1 MIKAAL
7 FDYDGTL
14 VDSDSAHLA
23 CWNAAVGAYGGGI
36 DLAYYT
42 TRCVGHL
49 TGPIAAG
56 LKAEF
61 PGMSVTAEE
70 LAREKDARFEE
81 WIRTKT
87 IALLP
92 GVKEMLRF
100 LTEKEVRMGIVT
112 GAPREAIRKTLED
125 HDLLRFF
132 DPIVTR
138 ESVERGK
145 PAPDGYLYA
154 LREMGVMASEAA
166 AFEDTRG
173 GVLAARAAGMK
184 AFAIPTIFTREN
196 DFSAADALC
205 TDMFDARCRL
215 SEMMRP
221 VANGGKH

>member
-1 MIKAAL
+1 M
-7 FDYDGTL
+7 G
-14 VDSDSAHLA
+14 
-23 CWNAAVGAYGGGI
+23 AAVVATPDAKWGEVPCAFIELREGA
-36 DLAYYT
+36 
-42 TRCVGHL
+42 
-49 TGPIAAG
+49 
-56 LKAEF
+56 
-61 PGMSVTAEE
+61 SVTAEE

-81 WIRTKT
+81 WIRTNT

-92 GVKEMLRF
+92 GVREMLRF

-112 GAPREAIRKTLED
+112 GAPREAIWKTLED

-138 ESVERGK
+138 ESVEWGK

-154 LREMGVMASEAA
+154 LREMGVKASEAA
-166 AFEDTRG
+166 AFEDTHG
-173 GVLAARAAGMK
+173 GVQAARAAGMK

-196 DFSAADALC
+196 DFSAADVIC